1 MPDQSVAP
9 GTSQSEAKPRC
20 AHHNAAGRRCRLRV
34 LDNQSGLCF
43 RHFSLQQT
51 ALARD
56 SQAAAAELLSGVRDF
71 SSAGS
76 INLYLGNIVR
86 QLAHRRISRPDAVAL
101 AYLGQ
106 LLMNTLPAL
115 KREIG
120 VSKTSLPRETAAL
133 LASVFPPPS
142 RNIPS
147 TPHTA
152 PPPGTPSL

>member
-1 MPDQSVAP
+1 MTDQSVVP
-9 GTSQSEAKPRC
+9 STPQSETKPRC
-20 AHHNAAGRRCRLRV
+20 AYITDAGRRCRLRV

-43 RHFSLQQT
+43 RHFSLQQS
-51 ALARD
+51 AFAQD
-56 SQAAAAELLSGVRDF
+56 SQAAAIELLAGVRDF

-115 KREIG
+115 KREMS
-120 VSKTSLPRETAAL
+120 VTRTPMSRETAAL
-133 LASVFPPPS
+133 LASVFPPQGRNMPNPAHTTPPS
-142 RNIPS
+142 E
-147 TPHTA
+147 
-152 PPPGTPSL
+152 TPSL